1 MSRSLAPALVTAAD
15 LMELDADSEPL
26 PGDKRKGFIE
36 RYIHGEIY
44 RARPEVMAVV
54 HSHSASVIP
63 FGATRTRL
71 RPIYHMG
78 SFLWSGAPVFDI
90 RKVREE
96 NDLLI
101 RDRPLG
107 KALAGTL
114 AKCNCVLMRGHG
126 MTVIGDS
133 VPEAVF
139 RAIYTEMNA
148 RMQLQATQLEG
159 PDRVP
164 QRRGGQALARL
175 RTAARSSGRGSC
187 GKGRLAGEVGL
198 DQLIVRQQAEVQ
210 LQALYPVGVRGN
222 ADRVIEKHHGRI
234 LDDQPLGLRQQPVLR
249 RALRQ
254 PQRFVDGLIERR
266 AAIVREVGGSRRSG
280 VEKRKQEALRI
291 GCAHIPAVKEHVAF
305 ALAHGGDDFRPAR
318 LADQFNLD
326 PDSPQIALDGS
337 GDLGGESQRA
347 VVNDPEGWDRGK
359 AVLT

>member
-1 MSRSLAPALVTAAD
+1 MKKPKLSASRALIDDLVAASRILAQHEVLDAYGHVSARSDKRPERFVMSRSLAPALVTAAD

-114 AKCNCVLMRGHG
+114 AECNCVLMRGHG

-159 PDRVP
+159 PIEFLSDEEG
-164 QRRGGQALARL
+164 RRSQASNRGTLERPWELWKRAV
-175 RTAARSSGRGSC
+175 SGRG
-187 GKGRLAGEVGL
+187 
-198 DQLIVRQQAEVQ
+198 
-210 LQALYPVGVRGN
+210 
-222 ADRVIEKHHGRI
+222 
-234 LDDQPLGLRQQPVLR
+234 
-249 RALRQ
+249 
-254 PQRFVDGLIERR
+254 
-266 AAIVREVGGSRRSG
+266 RS
-280 VEKRKQEALRI
+280 
-291 GCAHIPAVKEHVAF
+291 
-305 ALAHGGDDFRPAR
+305 
-318 LADQFNLD
+318 
-326 PDSPQIALDGS
+326 
-337 GDLGGESQRA
+337 
-347 VVNDPEGWDRGK
+347 
-359 AVLT
+359 